1 MLTNQFSGLNWQPLL
16 SLFFILLLIGEYY
29 FVHEFIVSIFQS
41 TTIIQ
46 TSDSHQTSSTV
57 IKRSFTE
64 RFWTLCSISS
74 PFGFPIRNS
83 PQQNIW
89 MNKIMLYPI
98 DPFFKNSIQKTKG
111 RFVITYY
118 CILFVLIFEKHK
130 YLIFN
135 LQNSNQLYL
144 IYN

>member
-16 SLFFILLLIGEYY
+16 SLFFILLLIGAYY

-74 PFGFPIRNS
+74 PFGIHHSKISEWTRLCYIRL
-83 PQQNIW
+83 IR
-89 MNKIMLYPI
+89 
-98 DPFFKNSIQKTKG
+98 FFKKSIQKTKG
-111 RFVITYY
+111 RFVITYTTSY
-118 CILFVLIFEKHK
+118 SFWSLKSINIWFLIFKI
-130 YLIFN
+130 LIN
-135 LQNSNQLYL
+135 C
-144 IYN
+144 I